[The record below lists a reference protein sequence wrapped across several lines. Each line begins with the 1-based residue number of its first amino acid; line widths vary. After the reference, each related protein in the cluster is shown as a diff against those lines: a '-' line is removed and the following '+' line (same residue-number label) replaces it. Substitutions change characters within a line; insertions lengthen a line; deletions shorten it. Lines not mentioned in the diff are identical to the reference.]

1 MLVGTWKKLLEGRR
15 HRIRVQPRSSSQ
27 GVKKILQA
35 GSLHYRT
42 SRTSTY
48 KRLEALPVSN
58 GILSSDVAVALTYEE
73 QAGREGNRLLSQGL
87 TSRMTRTA
95 RRMTSKQ
102 CGRRQE
108 AERVRG
114 WIPAPLE
121 VSAGSLASQARIGL
135 LTIWIGAE
143 ALGAF
148 N

>member
-48 KRLEALPVSN
+48 KRLEVLPVSN

-73 QAGREGNRLLSQGL
+73 QAGREENRLLSQGLTSRMTRRTKRMGSRGNSLLSQGL

-114 WIPAPLE
+114 
-121 VSAGSLASQARIGL
+121 
-135 LTIWIGAE
+135 
-143 ALGAF
+143 
-148 N
+148 